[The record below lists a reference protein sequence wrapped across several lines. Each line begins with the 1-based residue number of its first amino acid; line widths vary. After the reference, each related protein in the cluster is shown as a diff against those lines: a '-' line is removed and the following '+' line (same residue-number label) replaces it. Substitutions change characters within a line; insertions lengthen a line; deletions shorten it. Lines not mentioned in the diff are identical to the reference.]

1 MNGSCVGIHERRLY
15 SAATSSAVL
24 PPRLSRLVPSAPAT
38 ARWSPPLGARQT
50 LFLCAA
56 AFCLTP
62 WASPPIAL
70 TLGAILALT
79 HENPFAHLGKALSG
93 HLLQVCVVLLGF
105 GMDLPVVLRA
115 GANGAGFAALTIAA
129 TLGLGWWLGKLLGIL
144 PKTSALISAGTA
156 ICGGSAIAAVGSVI
170 GVAEGEITVAMG
182 TVFILNAVAL
192 YLFPVLGHAMGMS
205 QAQFGTWA
213 GVAIHDIS
221 SVVGA
226 ASHYGLSALQTA
238 TAVKLSR
245 ALWIIPVAFGAA
257 YAFRPARTARRDAGG
272 PGREAQGQ
280 VPWFVGFFLLASV
293 LRSYVPGVAHAAP
306 ALSHTATTGLTLT
319 LFLIGAGLSAT
330 RCAASVGV
338 RCSRACCSGC
348 SSAWL
353 RWVSSCVSFNSRHN
367 GYSTNTIFPAMPTAF
382 CPSVAWQIWTR
393 CQPSSLKP
401 PTHLLTITSMPLVE
415 PDDYF
420 IREA

>member
-1 MNGSCVGIHERRLY
+1 MN
-15 SAATSSAVL
+15 AVL
-24 PPRLSRLVPSAPAT
+24 DHAALQTTTAVSSSPEKGSAPAPS
-38 ARWSPPLGARQT
+38 RWMLPLGARQT
-50 LFLCAA
+50 LFFCAA

-62 WASPPIAL
+62 WASLPIAL
-70 TLGAILALT
+70 TLGAVLALT
-79 HENPFAHLGKALSG
+79 HENPFAHLGKKASST
-93 HLLQVCVVLLGF
+93 LLQVCVVLLGF

-115 GANGAGFAALTIAA
+115 GASGAGFAAVTIAA
-129 TLGLGWWLGKLLGIL
+129 TLGLGWWLGKMLSIL

-192 YLFPVLGHAMGMS
+192 YLFPVLGHAMHMS

-257 YAFRPARTARRDAGG
+257 YAFRPNR
-272 PGREAQGQ
+272 QGQ
-280 VPWFVGFFLLASV
+280 ADTDAAIPAEKPRVKVPWFVGFFLLASV
-293 LRSYVPGVAHAAP
+293 LRSYVPGVAAAAP
-306 ALSHTATTGLTLT
+306 ALSHTASVGLTLT
-319 LFLIGAGLSAT
+319 LFLIGAGLSART
-330 RCAASVGV
+330 LRQVGWRPLLQGV
-338 RCSRACCSGC
+338 
-348 SSAWL
+348 L
-353 RWVSSCVSFNSRHN
+353 LWVF
-367 GYSTNTIFPAMPTAF
+367 I
-382 CPSVAWQIWTR
+382 SVA
-393 CQPSSLKP
+393 SLGII
-401 PTHLLTITSMPLVE
+401 LRFV
-415 PDDYF
+415 
-420 IREA
+420 

>member
-1 MNGSCVGIHERRLY
+1 MNAAFDPVTTTPTIPLPASKPDASATPVARADRR
-15 SAATSSAVL
+15 
-24 PPRLSRLVPSAPAT
+24 R
-38 ARWSPPLGARQT
+38 ARSIGARQT

-62 WASPPIAL
+62 WASPPVAL

-93 HLLQVCVVLLGF
+93 RLLQVCVVLLGF
-105 GMDLPVVLRA
+105 GMDLPVVLKA

-129 TLGLGWWLGKLLGIL
+129 TLALGWWLGKLLSIS

-170 GVAEGEITVAMG
+170 GVEEGEVTVAMG

-192 YLFPVLGHAMGMS
+192 YLFPVLGHAMRMS
-205 QAQFGTWA
+205 QTQFGTWA

-226 ASHYGLSALQTA
+226 SSHYGLSALQTA

-257 YAFRPARTARRDAGG
+257 YVFRPRAGATA
-272 PGREAQGQ
+272 GREGSHLTPAEKPKVR
-280 VPWFVGFFLLASV
+280 VPWSVGFFLLASV
-293 LRSYVPGVAHAAP
+293 LRSYVPGVAVVAP
-306 ALSHTATTGLTLT
+306 ALAHTATIGLTLT
-319 LFLIGAGLSAT
+319 LFLIGAGLSVRT
-330 RCAASVGV
+330 LRTVGW
-338 RCSRACCSGC
+338 RPLLQGI
-348 SSAWL
+348 L
-353 RWVSSCVSFNSRHN
+353 LWVF
-367 GYSTNTIFPAMPTAF
+367 I
-382 CPSVAWQIWTR
+382 SVA
-393 CQPSSLKP
+393 SLDII
-401 PTHLLTITSMPLVE
+401 LRFV
-415 PDDYF
+415 
-420 IREA
+420 

>member
-1 MNGSCVGIHERRLY
+1 MICPTGPVVPTTRRKAHLPR
-15 SAATSSAVL
+15 ALDAT
-24 PPRLSRLVPSAPAT
+24 
-38 ARWSPPLGARQT
+38 LGARQAV
-50 LFLCAA
+50 FICAA

-79 HENPFAHLGKALSG
+79 HENPFAHLGKALRPRCCKFAWCSW
-93 HLLQVCVVLLGF
+93 VLAWTCRWCSRRV
-105 GMDLPVVLRA
+105 PTARA
-115 GANGAGFAALTIAA
+115 FAALTIAA

-192 YLFPVLGHAMGMS
+192 YLFPVLGHAMDMS

-257 YAFRPARTARRDAGG
+257 YAFRPGKAAVTAGTA
-272 PGREAQGQ
+272 EALPAEKPKVK

-293 LRSYVPGVAHAAP
+293 LRSYVPGVAAAAP
-306 ALSHTATTGLTLT
+306 ALSHTATVGLTLT
-319 LFLIGAGLSAT
+319 LFLIGAGLSART
-330 RCAASVGV
+330 LRTVGWRPLLQGV
-338 RCSRACCSGC
+338 
-348 SSAWL
+348 L
-353 RWVSSCVSFNSRHN
+353 LWVF
-367 GYSTNTIFPAMPTAF
+367 I
-382 CPSVAWQIWTR
+382 SVA
-393 CQPSSLKP
+393 SLG
-401 PTHLLTITSMPLVE
+401 IIMRFV
-415 PDDYF
+415 
-420 IREA
+420 

>member
-1 MNGSCVGIHERRLY
+1 MTAIKP
-15 SAATSSAVL
+15 L
-24 PPRLSRLVPSAPAT
+24 PPAT
-38 ARWSPPLGARQT
+38 PLPGMRQT
-50 LFLCAA
+50 LFFCAA

-62 WASPPIAL
+62 WASPPMAL

-79 HENPFAHLGKALSG
+79 HENPFASLGKALSG
-93 HLLQVCVVLLGF
+93 RLLQVCVVLLGF
-105 GMDLPVVLRA
+105 GMDLPVVLKA

-170 GVAEGEITVAMG
+170 GGAEGEITVAMG

-192 YLFPVLGHAMGMS
+192 YLFPVMGHAMHMS

-257 YAFRPARTARRDAGG
+257 YAFQPSKDAVTSLGHPTPAEK
-272 PGREAQGQ
+272 PKVK

-293 LRSYVPGVAHAAP
+293 LRSYVHGVAAVAP
-306 ALSHTATTGLTLT
+306 VLSHTATVGLTLT
-319 LFLIGAGLSAT
+319 LFLIGAGLSAQT
-330 RCAASVGV
+330 LRQVGWRPLLQGV
-338 RCSRACCSGC
+338 
-348 SSAWL
+348 L
-353 RWVSSCVSFNSRHN
+353 LWVF
-367 GYSTNTIFPAMPTAF
+367 I
-382 CPSVAWQIWTR
+382 SVA
-393 CQPSSLKP
+393 SLGII
-401 PTHLLTITSMPLVE
+401 LRFV
-415 PDDYF
+415 
-420 IREA
+420 